1 MASIVADGAGV
12 PRGLTRLV
20 YVPRFWSRT
29 KSEIE
34 TDAGKRLLV
43 AWGFGDDEAQART
56 EAERRM
62 QRLSQHFATGT
73 SDPGEY
79 DYGGG
84 RPLREEIL
92 QVLGPSAILTRN
104 RHGAVVLN
112 AASLLFLDVDLPP
125 EGGLGRLGRLLGKKD
140 PVATAVER
148 LRDALRTAAP
158 GVGFRLYRTAAGL
171 RVIAVDREFD
181 PAGIETQALMQRTGT
196 DEAFARLCRSQKSF
210 RARLTPKHWR
220 CACPKPPGEHPREE
234 SAKAEFA
241 AWCQR
246 YERAIEEHATCR
258 YVETVGS
265 GTPLAK
271 LAHLIQLHDRAT
283 RCEEPLPLA

>member
-1 MASIVADGAGV
+1 M
-12 PRGLTRLV
+12 
-20 YVPRFWSRT
+20 YVPRFWTRT
-29 KSEIE
+29 KSEVE
-34 TDAGKRLLV
+34 TGDGKRLLV
-43 AWGFGDDEAQART
+43 AWGFGDDEAQARA

-62 QRLSQHFATGT
+62 QRLSRHFAGGAE
-73 SDPGEY
+73 DEGDY

-92 QVLGPSAILTRN
+92 QVPGPSAIVTRN
-104 RHGAVVLN
+104 RQGAVVLN

-125 EGGLGRLGRLLGKKD
+125 ENGLGRLGRLFGKKD
-140 PVATAVER
+140 PVAAAVEH
-148 LRDALRTAAP
+148 LCDALRAAAP

-171 RVIAVDREFD
+171 RALAVDREFD
-181 PAGIETQALMQRTGT
+181 PAGPEAQSLMQKTGT

-220 CACPKPPGEHPREE
+220 CACPKPPGEHPRAE

-246 YERAIEEHATCR
+246 YERAIEELATCR
-258 YVETVGS
+258 YLETVGS
-265 GTPLAK
+265 GTPLAR
-271 LAHLIQLHDRAT
+271 LAPLIQLHDRVT
-283 RCEEPLPLA
+283 RCEEALPLA